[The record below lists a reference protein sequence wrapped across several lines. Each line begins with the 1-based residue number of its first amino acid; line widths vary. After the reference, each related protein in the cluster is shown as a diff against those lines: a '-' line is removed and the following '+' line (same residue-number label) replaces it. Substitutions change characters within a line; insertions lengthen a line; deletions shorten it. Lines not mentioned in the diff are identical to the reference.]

1 MAILTHFWGK
11 KWIHRPLEP
20 IFVIKEM
27 SKKNQLKI
35 PTLRKIIAAP
45 SGGETKFEKK
55 SLGANSGMFIGTL
68 GENTVSPL
76 STYVLLKQGFRLK

>member
-1 MAILTHFWGK
+1 M
-11 KWIHRPLEP
+11 
-20 IFVIKEM
+20 
-27 SKKNQLKI
+27 
-35 PTLRKIIAAP
+35 RKIIAAP

-76 STYVLLKQGFRLK
+76 STYVLVKLGFPPKP

>member
-1 MAILTHFWGK
+1 MDSQTPRANFCNKMNVQK
-11 KWIHRPLEP
+11 KI
-20 IFVIKEM
+20 
-27 SKKNQLKI
+27 QLKI

-76 STYVLLKQGFRLK
+76 STYVLLKQGFHLKP